1 MQCQHYYGAIIQS
14 WYAVKVFKVCN
25 LCKNTRI
32 QEYKDTRIS
41 RSKNTKDTSIEKAK
55 ESEVQQVNVA
65 VIGCGYWGPN
75 LIRNLQDD
83 PRVKLSH
90 VCDKVDERLAQLR
103 RRYPTINFTT
113 DYGEVLDDPD
123 VQAVVIATPVNTHF
137 SLAREALLASKH
149 VLIEKPMCT
158 TAEQCKDLIKLG
170 RDVNR
175 HVMVDHTFVYNPSIR
190 RIKEILDR
198 GELGEI
204 LYFNSTRVNLGIV
217 QNDVNVVWDLASH
230 DLAIMDYLLGVT
242 PTSIHAAG
250 GSHIRKGLQDIA
262 YITLT
267 FEADLIAHFHVSWLS
282 PVKVR
287 QITIGGRKK
296 MIVFNDLVIT
306 EKVRVYD
313 KGISIEQPQTDQ
325 ERYESLISYRKGD
338 MYAPVV
344 DTTEPLKLL
353 TGHFIDCI
361 VDGKTPLTDG
371 EAGLRVV
378 NMLQMAD
385 ASFRSGNPHVVAAG
399 KN

>member
-1 MQCQHYYGAIIQS
+1 M
-14 WYAVKVFKVCN
+14 
-25 LCKNTRI
+25 
-32 QEYKDTRIS
+32 
-41 RSKNTKDTSIEKAK
+41 
-55 ESEVQQVNVA
+55 NVA

-83 PRVKLSH
+83 ARVKLSH
-90 VCDKVDERLAQLR
+90 ICDKVEDRLAQLR
-103 RRYPTINFTT
+103 RRYPNTNFTT
-113 DYGEVLDDPD
+113 DYGEVLDDPE

-170 RDVNR
+170 RDVGR

-204 LYFNSTRVNLGIV
+204 LYFNSTRVNLGII

-242 PTSIHAAG
+242 PTTIHAAG
-250 GSHIRKGLQDIA
+250 ASHIRKGLQDIA
-262 YITLT
+262 YITLM
-267 FEADLIAHFHVSWLS
+267 FETDLIAHFHVSWLS

-338 MYAPVV
+338 MHAPVV

-353 TGHFIDCI
+353 TTHFIDCI
-361 VDGKTPLTDG
+361 INNKTPLTDG

-385 ASFRSGNPHVVAAG
+385 ASFRSGNAQVVAAG
-399 KN
+399 KI